1 MVEVKRFIQHIRK
14 RYYHYRIRLYL
25 YDNEKI
31 RGIIM
36 ITISTVIACLYVWS
50 VGQAS
55 LEEVRYIRGVTVVGF

>member
-1 MVEVKRFIQHIRK
+1 MRKVRKLIQRIRSAI
-14 RYYHYRIRLYL
+14 YHYRIRLYL

-31 RGIIM
+31 RGIVM

-55 LEEVRYIRGVTVVGF
+55 LEEIRYTSGVPVVGF